1 MKTIFF
7 IPQTLTL
14 TLAGL
19 LLLLTAS
26 CGSIKIAPTMTLMEY
41 TVTPTAETLKRTRKT
56 IKINTKNT
64 LDLYETTIR
73 PQSLRILTITMT
85 II

>member
-1 MKTIFF
+1 MKTIIF

-19 LLLLTAS
+19 YSFDRL
-26 CGSIKIAPTMTLMEY
+26 CGPIKIAPTMTLMEY
-41 TVTPTAETLKRTRKT
+41 TVTPAEPLKRTRKT

-73 PQSLRILTITMT
+73 PLKSLRILTITMT